1 MIIIDD
7 LLALPFKG
15 IWGAFERIQELAE
28 QKMTGSEDTL
38 KEDLLR
44 IQTLYELDQISEKE
58 YLRKEKEVIEKLNAV
73 IQNKPK

>member
-28 QKMTGSEDTL
+28 QEMTGSEDTL
-38 KEDLLR
+38 KEELLR

>member
-7 LLALPFKG
+7 LLTLPFKG
-15 IWGAFERIQELAE
+15 IWGAFKRIQELAE